1 MSRAAGYLSL
11 AVSILFFSPVTCFA
25 EPVAVGVYPV
35 PVIEMIDQ
43 VRGWIQGEGCRIV
56 REIPGDGGVSL
67 ECEKPRQVVRVQVT
81 PRSATASSVS
91 IDSQAEPGDAGATG
105 RRLRDF
111 LDAYVL
117 NTDEKDRAASRAV
130 PRGVEMNEGAVF
142 CLRALSHG
150 VPIGF
155 SGFAVDRR
163 GFIISTAHDLN
174 GVRWLVVGMGA
185 GKETR
190 GEVVWRDILSD
201 LSLIRVKR
209 TFDVVVSLRN
219 GRRNPRP
226 GERIYS
232 LPCAAGKRGS
242 VRVGVVD
249 DPPAMVNGQPLW
261 QANLPVSPGDSG
273 SPVFDSEGRLVG
285 MVKGRFRGTGSRGFL
300 IPLDTIRDFLR
311 KGGR

>member
-1 MSRAAGYLSL
+1 MSRPVGCLSL
-11 AVSILFFSPVTCFA
+11 AIAILFLVLVPCFA

-35 PVIEMIDQ
+35 PVVEMKDQ
-43 VRGWIQGEGCRIV
+43 VMEWIRGEGFRIV
-56 REIPGDGGVSL
+56 REIPGDSGVSL
-67 ECEKPRQVVRVQVT
+67 ECEKPRQVVRIQIT
-81 PRSATASSVS
+81 PRSPTASSVS
-91 IDSQAEPGDAGATG
+91 IDSRAESGDAGATTAG
-105 RRLRDF
+105 LKDF
-111 LDAYVL
+111 LGAYVL
-117 NTDEKDRAASRAV
+117 NTGERVRAASRTV
-130 PRGVEMNEGAVF
+130 PRGVEVNEGAVF
-142 CLRALSHG
+142 CLRASSHG

-163 GFIISTAHDLN
+163 GFIISTAHDLS
-174 GVRWLVVGMGA
+174 GVRWVVVGMGA
-185 GKETR
+185 GKEAR
-190 GEVVWRDILSD
+190 GEVVWRDVLSD

-219 GRRNPRP
+219 GRRSPQA

-232 LPCAAGKRGS
+232 LPCPAGNRGS
-242 VRVGVVD
+242 VRIGVVD

-273 SPVFDSEGRLVG
+273 SPVLDAEGRLVG
-285 MVKGRFRGTGSRGFL
+285 MVKGRFRGTGTRGFL